1 MNAQKVLALYY
12 PFNAQPHSQTMVAIA
27 VEQVPVVPRQP
38 SPRVEALLPLV
49 RVVED
54 LHPVAVGHS
63 RRVADVAT
71 VIGQALGLSASELS
85 HLRDGG
91 LLHDLGKICVSDSI
105 LRKTSPL
112 SFEEQVVM
120 RRHPSRGW
128 EILDT
133 VGHLE
138 YLQPMVLWHHERYD
152 GTGYP
157 DHLIGN
163 DIPLAA
169 RIIAVADSFD
179 AMNSGRA
186 YRPASRLPH
195 VIEIFREGQGKQWD
209 PVVVE
214 ALLDNL

>member
-1 MNAQKVLALYY
+1 MNTQKILPLYY
-12 PFNAQPHSQTMVAIA
+12 PYNLQPHSQTMVAIA
-27 VEQVPVVPRQP
+27 AGQTSIVSSQYA
-38 SPRVEALLPLV
+38 PRVEALLALV

-54 LHPVAVGHS
+54 LQPYTVGHS
-63 RRVADVAT
+63 RRVADVAV
-71 VIGQALGLSASELS
+71 VIGQALGLSANELC

-91 LLHDLGKICVSDSI
+91 LLHDLGKIYVSDSI
-105 LRKTSPL
+105 LRKRGPL

-120 RRHPSRGW
+120 RRHPFRGW

-133 VGHLE
+133 VGHFE

-157 DHLIGN
+157 DHLLGD

-169 RIIAVADSFD
+169 RILAVADSFD

-186 YRPASRLPH
+186 YQSASRLPQI
-195 VIEIFREGQGKQWD
+195 IEIFREGQGKQWD
-209 PVVVE
+209 PLVVE